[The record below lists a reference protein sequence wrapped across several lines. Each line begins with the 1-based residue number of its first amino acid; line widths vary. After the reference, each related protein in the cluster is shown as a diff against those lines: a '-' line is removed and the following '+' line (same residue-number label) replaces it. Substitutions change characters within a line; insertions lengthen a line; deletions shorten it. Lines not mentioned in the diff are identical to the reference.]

1 MKVRFKSSS
10 VMFLAGAVT
19 GVPAFFL
26 RVSDLPISAQIAW
39 CLVVLAC
46 GIAGRALWEIVRH

>member
-1 MKVRFKSSS
+1 
-10 VMFLAGAVT
+10 MFLAGAVT